1 MLSDYIS
8 AAIRELEEG
17 LSYLVQ
23 TPGYHMEHGDET
35 RMLGILSDLFEL
47 LYALDN
53 PDGTPETYAVALDRA
68 QQNWLALMYPV
79 ESNGHT
85 KPSISDILKK
95 IIE

>member
-17 LSYLVQ
+17 LPYLVQ
-23 TPGYHMEHGDET
+23 TPRYHMEHGDET

-53 PDGTPETYAVALDRA
+53 PDGTPDKYAVALDRA

-79 ESNGHT
+79 ESNGHR

>member
-17 LSYLVQ
+17 LSYLAQ
-23 TPGYHMEHGDET
+23 TPGYHMEPGDEA

-53 PDGTPETYAVALDRA
+53 PA
-68 QQNWLALMYPV
+68 
-79 ESNGHT
+79 
-85 KPSISDILKK
+85 
-95 IIE
+95 